1 MGTTH
6 WVGARDT
13 CVPNKEEEIVN
24 RHVSLQDGHHGG
36 HIVHFRVGHHVH
48 LHVNHHA
55 SHHVQR
61 HVRRH
66 DGQRQLA
73 RGLRACFLKLFLQP
87 SHEFNSALEDNQEVL
102 DEESWRSSSSEDGE
116 EGLEEA
122 GEVTAEE
129 DLMYRDEMFEEGEVG
144 TTDDRRAVIENE
156 NLSAEVLLDDSRQT
170 EEVTLEAHK
179 QDLSLFVAN

>member
-1 MGTTH
+1 M
-6 WVGARDT
+6 
-13 CVPNKEEEIVN
+13 
-24 RHVSLQDGHHGG
+24 
-36 HIVHFRVGHHVH
+36 
-48 LHVNHHA
+48 
-55 SHHVQR
+55 
-61 HVRRH
+61 
-66 DGQRQLA
+66 
-73 RGLRACFLKLFLQP
+73 QP

-129 DLMYRDEMFEEGEVG
+129 DLMYRDEIFEEGEVG